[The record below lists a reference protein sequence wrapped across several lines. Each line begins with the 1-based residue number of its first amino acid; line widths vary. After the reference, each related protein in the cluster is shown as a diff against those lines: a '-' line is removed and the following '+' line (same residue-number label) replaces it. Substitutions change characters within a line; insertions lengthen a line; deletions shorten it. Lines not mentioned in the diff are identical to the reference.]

1 MDYLDQ
7 FGENQLPDEELTQI
21 ITSLNLGQVR
31 G

>member
-1 MDYLDQ
+1 MAYLDQ
-7 FGENQLPDEELTQI
+7 FGEEQLPDGELSQI